1 VIWCFDIALMV
12 ETLVFKAAN
21 AGNFYNINVRK
32 TELIYFPENAT
43 QFQSWKILS
52 KICVHIIIHQYDR
65 LFMIFLMSGLSACNQ
80 KNYGNF
86 SISSSTLKHQ
96 VFLYEQESKVMY
108 EAMYFQL

>member
-1 VIWCFDIALMV
+1 
-12 ETLVFKAAN
+12 
-21 AGNFYNINVRK
+21 
-32 TELIYFPENAT
+32 
-43 QFQSWKILS
+43 
-52 KICVHIIIHQYDR
+52 
-65 LFMIFLMSGLSACNQ
+65 MIFLMSGLSACNQ